1 VQRVV
6 LRGALAVMAAVAIC
20 GAAAAPA
27 SADPP
32 ITVPRG
38 ALRAALQCPRAFS
51 HRYHEPVLLVHG
63 TGLNA
68 DESWAWNYELALPP
82 SGFDWCA
89 VTLPNRALGDIQ
101 VSAEYV
107 VWAVERIHALTHRK
121 VAIITHSQGG
131 LEARWALRF
140 WSRVRADTADL
151 VDLASPNHGI
161 YAADACADSGN
172 CWPAVWQ
179 MASGSHFL
187 KALNSVSETPGKVAY
202 TQIYSQ
208 TDELV
213 EPSSTVPLRGGAST
227 ANIAIQSICP
237 GRVVHHAGLLS
248 DAVAWELALDAITH
262 RGPANPGRINPS
274 VCLETTMPY
283 VNEADVLTG
292 NAFLYSRAVLAF
304 YQHPGVRHEPPLKP
318 YARPYG

>member
-1 VQRVV
+1 M
-6 LRGALAVMAAVAIC
+6 LRRGLIAFAVAGAIG
-20 GAAAAPA
+20 GAASSAL
-27 SADPP
+27 ADPP

-38 ALRAALQCPRAFS
+38 ALRAALQCPRTFT
-51 HRYHEPVLLVHG
+51 HRDHEPVLLVHG

-107 VWAVERIHALTHRK
+107 VWAVERIHALTHRR

-131 LEARWALRF
+131 MEGRWALRW
-140 WSRVRADTADL
+140 WSRARADTADL

-161 YAADACADSGN
+161 YAADACADSGD

-187 KALNSVSETPGKVAY
+187 KALNSVSETPGHVAY

-213 EPSSTVPLRGGAST
+213 EPSSTVPLAGGANT

-237 GRVVHHAGLLS
+237 GRVVHHAGILT
-248 DAVAWELALDAITH
+248 DPVAWELTLDALTH
-262 RGPANPGRINPS
+262 PGPANPGRIDRGA
-274 VCLETTMPY
+274 CLETTMPY

-292 NAFLYSRAVLAF
+292 NAFLYSRAGLAF
-304 YQHPGVRHEPPLKP
+304 YQHPGVRAEPRLRP
-318 YARPYG
+318 YARRFG